1 MVIFSKKIQI
11 IIISLSLLI
20 LTNCTPARIVGNDYN
35 PKTTKTEK
43 VRIVRKQS
51 VVLSLVPAIFGYD
64 EKDKVK
70 LKNGDEAVIEV
81 PTGKREFF
89 VRSNQADRPK
99 KVIVDLKKGEP
110 VCFNSKPGSLTVL
123 KSFLLPWYYFSSA
136 FELDKQKEC
145 IID

>member
-1 MVIFSKKIQI
+1 M
-11 IIISLSLLI
+11 SLLV
-20 LTNCTPARIVGNDYN
+20 LSNCTPARIIGNDYN

-43 VRIVRKQS
+43 VRIIREEMFMA
-51 VVLSLVPAIFGYD
+51 SLAPIIFGYD

-70 LKNGDEAVIEV
+70 LNNGDEAVIEV

-99 KVIVDLKKGEP
+99 KIAVHLKQGKP
-110 VCFNSKPGSLTVL
+110 ICFTSKPNDLIIL
-123 KSFLLPWYYFSSA
+123 KSFLLPWYYLSSA
-136 FELDKQKEC
+136 FDLNKQKEC